1 MGRFQSPGDRMRLS
15 GESAR
20 KAFSRRIHFRR
31 REPDYV
37 EWVARDWPD
46 TMLGN
51 QFVASRFCARLSRRS
66 IL

>member
-1 MGRFQSPGDRMRLS
+1 MGGSRLRADRMRLS

-37 EWVARDWPD
+37 GCRWLVIGRIRRLEISSLIIAVLR
-46 TMLGN
+46 
-51 QFVASRFCARLSRRS
+51 ASLEA
-66 IL
+66 